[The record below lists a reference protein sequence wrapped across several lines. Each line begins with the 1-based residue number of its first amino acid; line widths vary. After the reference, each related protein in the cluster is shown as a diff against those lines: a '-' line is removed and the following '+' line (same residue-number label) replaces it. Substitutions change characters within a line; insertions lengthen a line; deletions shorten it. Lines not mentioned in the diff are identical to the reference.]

1 MCGRWEMRVRGEM
14 WRDRLHGA
22 RTRCVEVERAA
33 RANTAVKSS
42 RRQSMSW
49 AATRNDEADH
59 PADQETIRNASLHPN
74 GAAESWEATHVAAAR
89 SAVARA
95 SWLRELK
102 PALSSAILA
111 LRRAKRRRLDVL
123 VLGCGSSPLGEDVRA
138 SVGWPWPWAAPNV
151 TSVDISEGIVQQM
164 SARLASSHLRSGAH
178 TYLAADARSL
188 PLPAAQFDLVVD
200 KGTINAMLADRGYR
214 RAARMARRDLVLGD
228 AQQVAAEARRLLR
241 PGGLFVLVSGT
252 DKRKLLGLDHANS
265 GWRQP
270 VELLEV
276 DARGRVRD
284 PAGFRARGECFRRRG
299 GRRHGA
305 RGAVVVRILCQ
316 SLVLVDHILRLAPRL
331 ASCRPA
337 ARRCA

>member
-1 MCGRWEMRVRGEM
+1 
-14 WRDRLHGA
+14 
-22 RTRCVEVERAA
+22 
-33 RANTAVKSS
+33 
-42 RRQSMSW
+42 MSW
-49 AATRNDEADH
+49 VATWNDEAAH
-59 PADQETIRNASLHPN
+59 LADQETIRNASRRPN
-74 GAAESWEATHVAAAR
+74 GAAESWEATHAAAGSER
-89 SAVARA
+89 EWYGV
-95 SWLRELK
+95 SWLGELK

-151 TSVDISEGIVQQM
+151 TSVDISEGVVRQM
-164 SARLASSHLRSGAH
+164 SARLASSRLRRGAH
-178 TYLAADARSL
+178 AYLAADARSL

-228 AQQVAAEARRLLR
+228 ALRVVAEARRLLR

-276 DARGRVRD
+276 DAP
-284 PAGFRARGECFRRRG
+284 PARP
-299 GRRHGA
+299 GA
-305 RGAVVVRILCQ
+305 R
-316 SLVLVDHILRLAPRL
+316 PRL
-331 ASCRPA
+331 VFVHVANASVIEA
-337 ARRCA
+337 AAADGAQREEL